1 MHPDIPQFIYLVIF
15 LSRWCVFLCCNY
27 GTPATRWRHRT
38 VSLLSG
44 EPPPTPTTPY
54 SWVSRCAHL
63 PHSRTR
69 EPAPG
74 LGVSIAWF
82 PHSTRLI
89 KLLLHSRWGAV
100 HLFNSDPA
108 QRAAALCFCFFLFVF
123 LQGGG
128 GGSMGAV
135 KNGLKLRQLKEC
147 GATPA
152 WAYFDD
158 LLMCSNNRS
167 PPFHCRKTI
176 DPIDW

>member
-15 LSRWCVFLCCNY
+15 LSRWCF
-27 GTPATRWRHRT
+27 
-38 VSLLSG
+38 SLLQLRDPRHKMAPSHRVPPLRWG
-44 EPPPTPTTPY
+44 PPPTPTTHY

-89 KLLLHSRWGAV
+89 KLLLHSRWDAV

-108 QRAAALCFCFFLFVF
+108 QRAAALCFFFFLFVCF
-123 LQGGG
+123 FTGGG
-128 GGSMGAV
+128 GAGGGISG
-135 KNGLKLRQLKEC
+135 
-147 GATPA
+147 
-152 WAYFDD
+152 
-158 LLMCSNNRS
+158 RS
-167 PPFHCRKTI
+167 KKWIEVEAIKRVWRNARVSIFWWLI
-176 DPIDW
+176 NVLE